1 MESPDRLDK
10 YIGNNVLPQREKLSK
25 LTSGVKAQLLFP
37 QGAHFSRDSN
47 TDCVPGCA
55 PGKPETE
62 LDGEGEVVDASRDGE
77 DDGVVHLK
85 FASTAP

>member
-1 MESPDRLDK
+1 MSYPKEK
-10 YIGNNVLPQREKLSK
+10 KLSK
-25 LTSGVKAQLLFP
+25 PTSGVKAQLLFP

-47 TDCVPGCA
+47 TDCVPGFP

-62 LDGEGEVVDASRDGE
+62 IDGEGETVDASRDAGGVGE
-77 DDGVVHLK
+77 ESESDGVVHLK